1 MDINQRA
8 SLTLGTQRSPPDTL
22 DVARFH
28 LQAAGHDGTIDASLD
43 HRNLYK
49 PTTQEEIQF
58 YENINDFDFLIE
70 HPGLVKIKPFIPTY
84 KGCVDRSSYIRS
96 DDSIQTEDAE
106 EVPVYGE
113 GGEVIGYKENIA
125 KKHTQSIVLSNLLYG
140 LLSPIVADFKLG
152 KRWWGSRS
160 GRAKRLRHDKSCAA
174 TTSGTTG
181 IMFAGAHTWVPGKET
196 CVSTTKSYGYS
207 LRDDNLSDSMACVFP
222 SVTDWHLFSKKPHLT
237 LRTDPSSRLQRKTS
251 SDYMADMLSRT
262 LKTIESV
269 TDIRTA
275 MKESGWSYPG
285 SSLLIAHG
293 VSEFTGKTE
302 VRCAL
307 IDFAHAHEHND
318 ELPPDGVDDGLETLS
333 KLLKDRANY
342 LQSYRPTNTRCDD
355 TAEL

>member
-1 MDINQRA
+1 
-8 SLTLGTQRSPPDTL
+8 
-22 DVARFH
+22 
-28 LQAAGHDGTIDASLD
+28 
-43 HRNLYK
+43 
-49 PTTQEEIQF
+49 
-58 YENINDFDFLIE
+58 
-70 HPGLVKIKPFIPTY
+70 
-84 KGCVDRSSYIRS
+84 
-96 DDSIQTEDAE
+96 
-106 EVPVYGE
+106 
-113 GGEVIGYKENIA
+113 
-125 KKHTQSIVLSNLLYG
+125 
-140 LLSPIVADFKLG
+140 
-152 KRWWGSRS
+152 
-160 GRAKRLRHDKSCAA
+160 
-174 TTSGTTG
+174 
-181 IMFAGAHTWVPGKET
+181 
-196 CVSTTKSYGYS
+196 
-207 LRDDNLSDSMACVFP
+207 MACVFP